1 MTTFPEFIVLRE
13 TEPPTLEGRTL
24 TARIATYGR
33 VYQPSPSL
41 RERVVRGAFKAPL
54 ARPTGVLRFRHS
66 GERPGESDDLSNVH
80 GLLVGLREEGNSVLA
95 DLEVFDGA
103 DGDKILRLADSG
115 AITGVSMSAVVSES
129 TKGRDGI
136 VDIRRI
142 SHLHGVS
149 LTPTPAYDDAQ
160 VLALREHEAGR
171 AERIARA
178 RQDLDR
184 ARALLAGL
192 R

>member
-1 MTTFPEFIVLRE
+1 MLPFLVLRE
-13 TEPPTLEGRTL
+13 TEPPTLNGRTL

-33 VYQPSPSL
+33 VYEPSPSL
-41 RERVVRGAFKAPL
+41 RERVVKGAFKAPL
-54 ARPTGVLRFRHS
+54 ARPTGVLRYRHA
-66 GERPGESDDLSNVH
+66 GERPGESDDLSAVH
-80 GLLVGLREEGNSVLA
+80 GLLVALREEGDAVLA
-95 DLEVFDGA
+95 DLEVFDGQ

-115 AITGVSMSAVVSES
+115 AITGVSMAAVVAES

-149 LTPTPAYDDAQ
+149 LTPTPAYDDAR
-160 VLALREHEAGR
+160 VLALREQNAGR

-178 RQDLDR
+178 RAELDS
-184 ARALLAGL
+184 ARALLASV